1 MSNFDNL
8 KLSVEALSGGKNTVI
23 LDDVGMPSIF
33 VVIPKFNIVDVIDGG
48 SAGAHQGFVVGG
60 VEKNNINISKY
71 QNIVVDNR
79 AYSLP
84 FKDPRA
90 SLTFDQAKTF
100 CENKG
105 AGFHLMTNAEWAA
118 VALWCKKNGFMPRG
132 NNNFGASVGAV
143 HEKGVQTS
151 TSSGQVNR
159 VATGS
164 GPVAWAHNNS
174 NDGIFDLNGN
184 VNEWVGGLRLVAGEI
199 QIIADNNAANPVD
212 QSSTSTL
219 WKAIL
224 ENGTL
229 VEPGTADTLKWD
241 FVASKITLAKTITT
255 QSDTSRSNTF
265 QTNSAGTV
273 TPPEILRVLGLH
285 PIDGSHGDDNIFM
298 NNGDGLERLPLRGGN
313 WTSASGAG
321 VFYLDLRN
329 PRSLSASLLGFRS
342 AYVS

>member
-23 LDDVGMPSIF
+23 LDNVGMPSIF
-33 VVIPKFNIVDVIDGG
+33 VVIPKYNISDVIDGG
-48 SAGAHQGFVVGG
+48 SAGAHQAFVVGG
-60 VEKNNINISKY
+60 VEKQNIHISKY
-71 QNIVVDNR
+71 QNIVVNDR

-132 NNNFGASVGAV
+132 NNNYGADISAS
-143 HEKGVQTS
+143 HEKGVQTT
-151 TSSGQVNR
+151 TSSNQTNR

-164 GPVAWAHNNS
+164 GPASWAHDNTNN
-174 NDGIFDLNGN
+174 GIFDLNGN
-184 VNEWVGGLRLVAGEI
+184 VWEWTGGMRIVAGEI
-199 QIIADNNAANPVD
+199 QIIADNDAAEHVD

-224 ENGTL
+224 EDGTL
-229 VEPGTADTLKWD
+229 VVPGTADTLKWD
-241 FVASKITLAKTITT
+241 YVTSTITLAKTITT
-255 QSDTSRSNTF
+255 QADTSRSNSFETV
-265 QTNSAGTV
+265 SVGSV
-273 TPPEILRVLGLH
+273 TPPEILKSLALH
-285 PIDGSHGDDNIFM
+285 PLDSSHGGDFLYM
-298 NNGDGLERLPLRGGN
+298 NNGAGLERLPFRGGG
-313 WTSASGAG
+313 WLHGLQSG
-321 VFYLDLRN
+321 VFALYLSN
-329 PRSLSASLLGFRS
+329 PRTLSSTSVGFRS
-342 AYVS
+342 AYVV